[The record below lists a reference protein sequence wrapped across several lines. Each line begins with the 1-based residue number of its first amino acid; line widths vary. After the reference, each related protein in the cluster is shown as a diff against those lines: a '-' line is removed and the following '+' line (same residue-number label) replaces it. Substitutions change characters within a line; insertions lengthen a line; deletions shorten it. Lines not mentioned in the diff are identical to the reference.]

1 VTHVLLVGLGPQE
14 ILLILVVALL
24 SLAFWALMLWGVVQL
39 VAPLFR
45 RRRPHDGEASQ
56 PQQQH

>member
-24 SLAFWALMLWGVVQL
+24 SLAFWALMLWGVVQ
-39 VAPLFR
+39 
-45 RRRPHDGEASQ
+45 
-56 PQQQH
+56 